1 MTTHQFRILCYFCC
15 VMSAVLV
22 GSAVVQYIAQ
32 KQWVQQVNTPE
43 RVAISGEIEFRAP
56 VAMSN
61 AMGVSGLFLALGA
74 CFWMKASHA
83 RKLELGVEETTVE
96 D

>member
-1 MTTHQFRILCYFCC
+1 MTTHQFRVLCFFCC

-22 GSAVVQYIAQ
+22 GSAVTQYMAQ
-32 KQWVQQVNTPE
+32 KRWVAQVNTPE
-43 RVAISGEIEFRAP
+43 RVAVSGEIEFRAP

-74 CFWMKASHA
+74 CFWMKASQT
-83 RKLELGVEETTVE
+83 RRTETGVEETTVE